1 MRHLV
6 ETHGTENLEL
16 IDGVKII
23 NPQNDNWV
31 LILPD
36 AGEPQVHIFA
46 NSEDR
51 NWVDQILN
59 DYRQQV
65 QNFIDREQGLIR
77 NNS

>member
-6 ETHGTENLEL
+6 ETHPTEYLEL
-16 IDGVKII
+16 IDGVKVI

-51 NWVDQILN
+51 NWVERNLN

-65 QNFIDREQGLIR
+65 QNFIEHEQGVV
-77 NNS
+77 SKH